1 MGAKLSFQIVAAM
14 VLLAAAA
21 CIALRRELAGLYS
34 SDDAVIGLV
43 ADAMPILAL
52 DYALGCAGLCATNVV
67 EGMARNKVM
76 AWVNSLAMW
85 LVQLPLSL
93 YFAFSCPL
101 FSAHPVRGLWWG
113 GVVGELTK
121 AVSLWY
127 VVVRTGWNEA
137 SREAVERSEASKKEE
152 GAQDQE
158 LDGGEEGEKESQKD
172 RDRAGNNEGMKDHAQ
187 ERITIADGG
196 EDGGGGRLQ
205 HSA

>member
-52 DYALGCAGLCATNVV
+52 DYAMGCAGLCATNVL

-127 VVVRTGWNEA
+127 VVVRTDWNEA

-158 LDGGEEGEKESQKD
+158 LHGGKEDETETQRDQDKAGDKAWKKDNAQK
-172 RDRAGNNEGMKDHAQ
+172 Q
-187 ERITIADGG
+187 I
-196 EDGGGGRLQ
+196 
-205 HSA
+205 